1 MQKAQPPVQNG
12 GCIFFLPA
20 KEYCLTKAIIMEGRF
35 TKDHLTKVRFTEDH
49 LTKVRFT
56 EDHLTEDSR
65 FSVEDRFLQLLR
77 S

>member
-1 MQKAQPPVQNG
+1 MLCKLINTMQKAQPPVQNG

-49 LTKVRFT
+49 LT
-56 EDHLTEDSR
+56 EDSR

>member
-49 LTKVRFT
+49 LT
-56 EDHLTEDSR
+56 EDSR